1 MAEIKKCISDTV
13 NQYNLS
19 NTNTGE
25 ETELSV
31 NPHIFWEL
39 LKCTIRGKT
48 ISYTSYLKKKSQR
61 EESELEQ
68 QLNISQNRYAL
79 HPDQELKTE
88 IQNIEES
95 LKTLREKKME

>member
-1 MAEIKKCISDTV
+1 MTSKPVSLDLPRDISE
-13 NQYNLS
+13 
-19 NTNTGE
+19 TGAMRDRF
-25 ETELSV
+25 L
-31 NPHIFWEL
+31 
-39 LKCTIRGKT
+39 IR
-48 ISYTSYLKKKSQR
+48 L

-95 LKTLREKKME
+95 LKTLREKK

>member
-19 NTNTGE
+19 NTGE

-48 ISYTSYLKKKSQR
+48 ISYTLFLKKKSKGR
-61 EESELEQ
+61 
-68 QLNISQNRYAL
+68 I
-79 HPDQELKTE
+79 
-88 IQNIEES
+88 
-95 LKTLREKKME
+95 